1 MDAQK
6 SQLGITHKDIY
17 KYVCSRL
24 PQEASAFK
32 EKFKA
37 VDVTHLI
44 AYHSHNKDGYL
55 SFTDFNQMVLPTCN
69 IKLRAEAT
77 QRANI
82 IRARMFGDEELE
94 TSSAEEKLVQLLIAE
109 ICFNLDLEVMKARI
123 ESTDG
128 GFST

>member
-1 MDAQK
+1 M
-6 SQLGITHKDIY
+6 I
-17 KYVCSRL
+17 
-24 PQEASAFK
+24 AF
-32 EKFKA
+32 
-37 VDVTHLI
+37 
-44 AYHSHNKDGYL
+44 HSHNKDGYL

-69 IKLRAEAT
+69 VKLRAEAT

-82 IRARMFGDEELE
+82 IRANMFGDEELE